1 MQMQPQVAT
10 PLPQDLLPEI
20 PSSLTPIAPDPP
32 LPPISGG
39 ARQVLE
45 SIMRDPRCPHCF
57 RIEAAKIILRY
68 WPESAQPVSCVIQI
82 PDMGL

>member
-1 MQMQPQVAT
+1 MQIQPAI
-10 PLPQDLLPEI
+10 PESILPQI
-20 PSSLTPIAPDPP
+20 PSSLTPVAPEPP
-32 LPPISGG
+32 LPPTSGC

-45 SIMRDPRCPHCF
+45 SIMRDPRCPYCF

-68 WPESAQPVSCVIQI
+68 WPQPVSCVIQI